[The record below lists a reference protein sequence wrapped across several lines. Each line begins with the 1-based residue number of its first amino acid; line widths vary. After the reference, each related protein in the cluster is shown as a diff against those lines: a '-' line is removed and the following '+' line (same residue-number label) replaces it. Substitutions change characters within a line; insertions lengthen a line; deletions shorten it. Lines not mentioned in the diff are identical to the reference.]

1 MVELENAGKKIQAES
16 SKAENLVKELR
27 PFVPAGGKAD
37 RVLTTAEGFIDKAKA
52 GGNALRNVI
61 GDDKMDELKEKAAE
75 KVVGAGKKAL
85 TWGWGK
91 LKERFT

>member
-1 MVELENAGKKIQAES
+1 M
-16 SKAENLVKELR
+16 
-27 PFVPAGGKAD
+27 
-37 RVLTTAEGFIDKAKA
+37 
-52 GGNALRNVI
+52 
-61 GDDKMDELKEKAAE
+61 DDLKEAAAE